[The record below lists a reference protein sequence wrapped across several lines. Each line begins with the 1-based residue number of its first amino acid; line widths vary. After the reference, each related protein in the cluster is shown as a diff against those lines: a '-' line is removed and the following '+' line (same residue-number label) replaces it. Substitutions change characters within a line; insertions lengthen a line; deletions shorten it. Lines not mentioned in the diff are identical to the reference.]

1 MIDDLDFQ
9 ERYDEGLDDLDRLDI
24 PDVDIE
30 YQEQDDS
37 GCEGGACRI

>member
-1 MIDDLDFQ
+1 MIDDLDYQ
-9 ERYDEGLDDLDRLDI
+9 ERYDEGDLSFDI